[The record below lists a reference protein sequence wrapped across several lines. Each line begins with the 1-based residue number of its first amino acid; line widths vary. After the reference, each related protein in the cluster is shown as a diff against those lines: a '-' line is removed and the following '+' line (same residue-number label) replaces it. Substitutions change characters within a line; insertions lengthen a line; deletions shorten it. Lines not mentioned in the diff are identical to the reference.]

1 MAATLTTSVPDL
13 VAGSAGSAG
22 SAHPVGLRP
31 ADEQSSWRSLR
42 VLTGRNVRKTA
53 RVPALLTFSLAMPL
67 LMLLLFSQVFRAIE
81 DSPSFPAGVSYID
94 FLLPAALA
102 VAVTMNASNSGV
114 AIAIDLSS
122 GVVDRIRSLPIKGWT
137 VLAARSITDT
147 ALSVAQMALVTVVA
161 AVVLGFRFQGT
172 AAEALGMFGV
182 LIVFSWAATWL
193 FEAVGAWLRDP
204 ETAQMSGMMLMMP
217 LMFASAAFAPVE
229 TFPTVLEWFAS
240 VNPLSL
246 SVEAAR
252 GFALGDPNGADVA
265 QAVVA
270 DLVMAAVGFVA
281 ASRGYRRSLA

>member
-1 MAATLTTSVPDL
+1 MTATIPAPELLGAPLGEPSG
-13 VAGSAGSAG
+13 VAFPAG
-22 SAHPVGLRP
+22 RP
-31 ADEQSSWRSLR
+31 QEQPSLRSLQ
-42 VLTGRNVRKTA
+42 VLVGRNVRKTA

-67 LMLLLFSQVFRAIE
+67 LMLLLFSQVFRAVE

-114 AIAIDLSS
+114 AIAIDLST

-137 VLAARSITDT
+137 VLAARSVTDT
-147 ALSVAQMALVTVVA
+147 ALSAVQMALVTAVA
-161 AVVLGFRFQGT
+161 AVVLGFRFQGNL
-172 AAEALGMFGV
+172 AEAAGMFAV
-182 LIVFSWAATWL
+182 LLVFSWSATWL

-204 ETAQMSGMMLMMP
+204 ETAQMTGMMLMMP
-217 LMFASAAFAPVE
+217 LMFASAAFAPVD
-229 TFPTVLEWFAS
+229 TFPTALEWFAS

-252 GFALGDPNGADVA
+252 GFALGYPNGADVA
-265 QAVVA
+265 RAFAA

-281 ASRGYRRSLA
+281 ASRAYRRSLV

>member
-1 MAATLTTSVPDL
+1 MTMTLTTVPAASPAAPI
-13 VAGSAGSAG
+13 VS
-22 SAHPVGLRP
+22 HP
-31 ADEQSSWRSLR
+31 AEQSSWRSLR

-114 AIAIDLSS
+114 AIAIDLST

-137 VLAARSITDT
+137 VLAARSLTDT

-161 AVVLGFRFQGT
+161 AIVLEFRFQGS
-172 AAEALGMFGV
+172 APESAGMFAV
-182 LIVFSWAATWL
+182 LIAFSWSATWL

-217 LMFASAAFAPVE
+217 LMFASAAFAPIE
-229 TFPTVLEWFAS
+229 TFPTALEWFAS

-252 GFALGDPNGADVA
+252 GFALGTPDGTDVMQALAADV
-265 QAVVA
+265 
-270 DLVMAAVGFVA
+270 VMAAIGFVA